1 MSDIIEERKQK
12 ILGVSLTASLNAWP
26 RGTSDRKNKE
36 PTRTGRAAPQ
46 MEVDF
51 GLWRIRS
58 ELLKD
63 HLVFMGFPTLTFHK
77 YIFKN
82 LSRSSR
88 RGAVVNES
96 D

>member
-1 MSDIIEERKQK
+1 M
-12 ILGVSLTASLNAWP
+12 LGPEGQVTG
-26 RGTSDRKNKE
+26 RNKE

-82 LSRSSR
+82 LSRSSCC
-88 RGAVVNES
+88 GAVVNES